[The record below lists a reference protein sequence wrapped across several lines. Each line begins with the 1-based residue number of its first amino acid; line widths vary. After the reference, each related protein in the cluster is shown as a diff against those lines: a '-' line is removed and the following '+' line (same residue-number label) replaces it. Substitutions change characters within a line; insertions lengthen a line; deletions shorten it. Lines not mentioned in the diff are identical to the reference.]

1 MTSDLSDLL
10 SPDFVLVDLAAS
22 SKKALFQ
29 QLGQV
34 AGPALGLDAATVTS
48 ALAVAAWRFRMRGLP
63 AWRRLR

>member
-34 AGPALGLDAATVTS
+34 AGPALGLDAATDTS
-48 ALAVAAWRFRMRGLP
+48 ANA
-63 AWRRLR
+63 